1 MTKDD
6 VAKCIVSVEIARGVA
21 NQFNCLTEEEN
32 ANIDKVVQLL
42 ASSMVLEH
50 IKEEDSNDENK
61 ES

>member
-6 VAKCIVSVEIARGVA
+6 VAKCIVSVEIARNVA

-32 ANIDKVVQLL
+32 ANIDKVVHLL
-42 ASSMVLEH
+42 ASGIILEH
-50 IKEEDSNDENK
+50 IKENVSDDENK